1 MTRAGSRLLV
11 ALGILAFVAFLAWT
25 TASAQKVECHVCVQ
39 FANGRNCAT
48 ASGDDQKTAAQSA
61 QTTACG
67 PLANGMN
74 ASIACGNTMPVTR
87 QCRTR

>member
-1 MTRAGSRLLV
+1 MTKPQIRILTV
-11 ALGILAFVAFLAWT
+11 LGILAFVLFLAWT
-25 TASAQKVECHVCVQ
+25 TVSAQKTECHVCVV

-48 ASGDDQKTAAQSA
+48 ASGAEEKSAAQSA

-74 ASIACGNTMPVTR
+74 ATIACGNVQPATR
-87 QCRTR
+87 QCRSL